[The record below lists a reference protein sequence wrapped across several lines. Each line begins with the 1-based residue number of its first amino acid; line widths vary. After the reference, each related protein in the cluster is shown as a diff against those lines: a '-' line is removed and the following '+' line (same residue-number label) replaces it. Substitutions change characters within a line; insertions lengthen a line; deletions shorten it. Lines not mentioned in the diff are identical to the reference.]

1 MKVFLL
7 PYGLYPHEKFNQS
20 ESLLKQTV
28 LALSIATLLS
38 LSMQLY
44 ADEASSDLDQSS
56 IERVEIIGQKINS
69 QGLSVKDALID
80 GPFGDNLALQ
90 DIARSVTPISSE
102 LIEQLNITTLQDV
115 LAVSPN
121 TYSASGFGAPSLPT
135 IRGQLGELFQDGT
148 RRQAG
153 NNGFGVPL
161 SFNSVEQIDVVKGAP
176 PVLFG
181 SSQRNGGFVN
191 LHSKSA
197 STDESKGKVNLS
209 AGRWD
214 QYRALVDY
222 TAPIVNDEIGFRV
235 SVEHIDNGSYY
246 DFSSTQSD
254 SLFAALRILPDD
266 KSSWDLNAELYHV
279 EFTDNAGINR
289 PTQALIDNGLYI
301 TGQGVQ
307 VNGSTVPAAG
317 SIVSPTGLVEIDRST
332 VLTDPDNLN
341 EATTYLLHSIYKREL
356 SPKTSIKNITY
367 FQHLQ
372 REEIAQNSF
381 VEIIDGADTAQNR
394 IELTHLWN
402 NDQQT
407 IFAFDVRYNKVL
419 GYSQFTTE
427 ADLPID
433 LTGPLSN
440 RRIPLTAEQ
449 QVRLVELRPG
459 VFVSPGGQYDIN
471 NDGSGDF
478 NLSDTTDSRSWQTGF
493 AMQHDSD
500 WTSDLHT
507 SIGYRIDFYDVEAHD
522 PIAPQGQISASDSI
536 NETLHSGQIS
546 FNYKLNNDVTTYGA
560 ASYNEA
566 TSNSMAGGTTLGS
579 DNTISAQNFATENT
593 LVELG
598 VKYAPNDSN
607 WYADGAL
614 FSQRR
619 SLRNR
624 DGSNTGIRTTGFESQ
639 VFYDAYPY
647 WLSAGYSYI
656 DARYDNSASSQDSA
670 QVADAFDDSR
680 PDIIAGTNVGAPSFT
695 AFAASNRQVQG
706 IPEQSFSF
714 NGSYSISSKW
724 QAGFSGLYT
733 KSYPL
738 DFLATVNIRDQ
749 YTLNINSSYAFTPA
763 TKLRFDVNNIT
774 NQKNWRPVFEGGY
787 FGATLVFPELPINA
801 KLTLSHYF

>member
-1 MKVFLL
+1 MKHA
-7 PYGLYPHEKFNQS
+7 Y
-20 ESLLKQTV
+20 
-28 LALSIATLLS
+28 LALSLATILNTPLVAFAAEKT
-38 LSMQLY
+38 QVK
-44 ADEASSDLDQSS
+44 DS
-56 IERVEIIGQKINS
+56 IEHIEVAGQVIKS
-69 QGLSVKDALID
+69 QGLSVKNETID

-191 LHSKSA
+191 LQSKVA
-197 STDESKGKVNLS
+197 STEESKGKASLS

-214 QYRALVDY
+214 QYSAQIDY
-222 TAPIVNDEIGFRV
+222 TAPIIKDKIGFRV
-235 SVEHIDNGSYY
+235 SYEHLDHGSYY
-246 DFSSTQSD
+246 DYSGTKSD

-266 KSSWDLNAELYHV
+266 KSTWDINFELYQV

-289 PTQALIDNGLYI
+289 PTQALIDDGLYI
-301 TGQGVQ
+301 TGQGLQ
-307 VNGSTVPAAG
+307 ANGSTVPAAG
-317 SIVSPTGLVEIDRST
+317 SIVSPTGQVNIDRST
-332 VLTDPDNLN
+332 VLTDPDNQN
-341 EATTYLLHSIYKREL
+341 EATTYLIHSIYKREL
-356 SPKTSIKNITY
+356 SANASLKNITY

-394 IELTHLWN
+394 TELTYSWN
-402 NDQQT
+402 DEQQT

-440 RRIPLTAEQ
+440 RRIPLTDAQ
-449 QVRLVELRPG
+449 KARLVELRPG
-459 VFVSPGGQYDIN
+459 VFVSPGAQYDID

-493 AMQHDSD
+493 AIQQDSD
-500 WTSDLHT
+500 WTDKLHT
-507 SIGYRIDFYDVEAHD
+507 SVGYRVDYYDVEARD
-522 PIAPQGQISASDSI
+522 PIAPQGQTAASDSI
-536 NETLHSGQIS
+536 NDTLQSGQVS
-546 FNYKLNNDVTTYGA
+546 FNYKLNADFTGYGA

-566 TSNSMAGGTTLGS
+566 TSNSMAGGNVLGGG
-579 DNTISAQNFATENT
+579 NVISAQNFATENT
-593 LVELG
+593 LVEFGL
-598 VKYAPNDSN
+598 KYAPIDSD
-607 WYADGAL
+607 WYADGAV

-670 QVADAFDDSR
+670 QVADAFDNSR
-680 PDIIAGTNVGAPSFT
+680 PDIIAGTGVGAPSFT
-695 AFAASNRQVQG
+695 PFAPSNSQVQG

-714 NGSYSISSKW
+714 NGNYSITSKW
-724 QAGFSGLYT
+724 QTGFSGLYT

-738 DFLATVNIRDQ
+738 DFLQTVKIRDQ
-749 YTLNINSSYAFTPA
+749 YTLNVNTSYAFTPS
-763 TKLRFDVNNIT
+763 TKLRLDVNNIT

-787 FGATLVFPELPINA
+787 FGATLAFPELPINA
-801 KLTLSHYF
+801 KLTLTHKF

>member
-1 MKVFLL
+1 MKHA
-7 PYGLYPHEKFNQS
+7 Y
-20 ESLLKQTV
+20 
-28 LALSIATLLS
+28 LALSLATILNTPLVAFAAEKT
-38 LSMQLY
+38 QVK
-44 ADEASSDLDQSS
+44 DS
-56 IERVEIIGQKINS
+56 IEHIEVAGQVIKS
-69 QGLSVKDALID
+69 QGLSVKNETID

-191 LHSKSA
+191 LQSKVA
-197 STDESKGKVNLS
+197 STDESKGKASLS

-214 QYRALVDY
+214 QYSAQIDY
-222 TAPIVNDEIGFRV
+222 TAPIIKDKVGFRV
-235 SVEHIDNGSYY
+235 SYEHLDHGSYY
-246 DFSSTQSD
+246 DYSGTKSD

-266 KSSWDLNAELYHV
+266 KSTWDINFELYQV

-289 PTQALIDNGLYI
+289 PTQALIDDGLYI

-307 VNGSTVPAAG
+307 ANGSTVPAAG
-317 SIVSPTGLVEIDRST
+317 SIVSPTGQVNIDRST
-332 VLTDPDNLN
+332 VLTDPDNQN
-341 EATTYLLHSIYKREL
+341 EATTYLIHSIYKREL
-356 SPKTSIKNITY
+356 SANASLKNITY

-394 IELTHLWN
+394 TELTYSWN
-402 NDQQT
+402 DEQQT

-440 RRIPLTAEQ
+440 RRIPLTDAQ
-449 QVRLVELRPG
+449 KARLVELRPG
-459 VFVSPGGQYDIN
+459 VFVSPGAQYDID

-493 AMQHDSD
+493 AIQQDSD
-500 WTSDLHT
+500 WTDKLHT
-507 SIGYRIDFYDVEAHD
+507 SLGYRVDYYDVEARD
-522 PIAPQGQISASDSI
+522 PIAPQGQTAASDSI
-536 NETLHSGQIS
+536 NDTLQSGQVS
-546 FNYKLNNDVTTYGA
+546 FNYKLNADFTGYGA

-566 TSNSMAGGTTLGS
+566 TSNSMAGGNVLGGG
-579 DNTISAQNFATENT
+579 NVISAQNFATENT
-593 LVELG
+593 LVEFGL
-598 VKYAPNDSN
+598 KYAPIDSD
-607 WYADGAL
+607 WYADGAV

-670 QVADAFDDSR
+670 QVADAFDNSR
-680 PDIIAGTNVGAPSFT
+680 PDIIAGTGVGAPSFT
-695 AFAASNRQVQG
+695 PFAPSNSQVQG

-714 NGSYSISSKW
+714 NGNYSITSKW
-724 QAGFSGLYT
+724 QTGFSGLYT

-738 DFLATVNIRDQ
+738 DFLQTVQIRDQ
-749 YTLNINSSYAFTPA
+749 YTLNVNTSYAFTPS
-763 TKLRFDVNNIT
+763 TKLRLDVNNIT

-787 FGATLVFPELPINA
+787 FGATLAFPELPINA
-801 KLTLSHYF
+801 KLTLTHKF

>member
-1 MKVFLL
+1 MKHA
-7 PYGLYPHEKFNQS
+7 Y
-20 ESLLKQTV
+20 
-28 LALSIATLLS
+28 LALSLATILNTPLVAFAAENT
-38 LSMQLY
+38 QVK
-44 ADEASSDLDQSS
+44 DS
-56 IERVEIIGQKINS
+56 IEHIEVAGQVIKS
-69 QGLSVKDALID
+69 QGLSVKNETID

-191 LHSKSA
+191 LQSKVA
-197 STDESKGKVNLS
+197 STDESKGKASLS

-214 QYRALVDY
+214 QYSAQIDY
-222 TAPIVNDEIGFRV
+222 TAPIIKDKVGFRV
-235 SVEHIDNGSYY
+235 SYEHLDHGSYY
-246 DFSSTQSD
+246 DYSGTKSD

-266 KSSWDLNAELYHV
+266 KSTWDINFELYQV

-289 PTQALIDNGLYI
+289 PTQALIDDGLYI

-307 VNGSTVPAAG
+307 ANGSTVPAAG
-317 SIVSPTGLVEIDRST
+317 SIVSPTGQVNIDRST
-332 VLTDPDNLN
+332 VLTDPDNQN
-341 EATTYLLHSIYKREL
+341 EATTYLIHSIYKREL
-356 SPKTSIKNITY
+356 SANASLKNITY

-394 IELTHLWN
+394 TELTYSWN
-402 NDQQT
+402 DEQQT

-440 RRIPLTAEQ
+440 RRIPLTDAQ
-449 QVRLVELRPG
+449 KARLVELRPG
-459 VFVSPGGQYDIN
+459 VFVSPGAQYDID

-493 AMQHDSD
+493 AIQQDSD
-500 WTSDLHT
+500 WTDKLHT
-507 SIGYRIDFYDVEAHD
+507 SVGYRVDYYDVEARD
-522 PIAPQGQISASDSI
+522 PIAPQGQTAASDSI
-536 NETLHSGQIS
+536 NDTLQSGQVS
-546 FNYKLNNDVTTYGA
+546 FNYKLNADFTGYGA

-566 TSNSMAGGTTLGS
+566 TSNSMAGGNVLGGG
-579 DNTISAQNFATENT
+579 NVISAQNFATENT
-593 LVELG
+593 LVEFGL
-598 VKYAPNDSN
+598 KYAPIDSD
-607 WYADGAL
+607 WYADGAV

-670 QVADAFDDSR
+670 QVADAFDNSR
-680 PDIIAGTNVGAPSFT
+680 PDIIAGTGVGAPSFT
-695 AFAASNRQVQG
+695 PFAPSNSQVQG

-714 NGSYSISSKW
+714 NGNYSITSKW
-724 QAGFSGLYT
+724 QTGFSGLYT

-738 DFLATVNIRDQ
+738 DFLQTVKIRDQ
-749 YTLNINSSYAFTPA
+749 YTLNVNTSYAFTPS
-763 TKLRFDVNNIT
+763 TKLRLDVNNIT

-787 FGATLVFPELPINA
+787 FGATLAFPELPINA
-801 KLTLSHYF
+801 KLTLTHKF

>member
-1 MKVFLL
+1 MKHA
-7 PYGLYPHEKFNQS
+7 Y
-20 ESLLKQTV
+20 
-28 LALSIATLLS
+28 LALSLATILNTPLVAFAAEKT
-38 LSMQLY
+38 QVK
-44 ADEASSDLDQSS
+44 DS
-56 IERVEIIGQKINS
+56 IEHIEVAGQVIKS
-69 QGLSVKDALID
+69 QGLSVKNETID

-191 LHSKSA
+191 LQSKVA
-197 STDESKGKVNLS
+197 STDESKGKASLS

-214 QYRALVDY
+214 QYSAQIDY
-222 TAPIVNDEIGFRV
+222 TAPIIKDKIGFRV
-235 SVEHIDNGSYY
+235 SYEHLDHGSYY
-246 DFSSTQSD
+246 DYSGTKSD

-266 KSSWDLNAELYHV
+266 KSTWDINFELYQV

-289 PTQALIDNGLYI
+289 PTQALIDDGLYI

-307 VNGSTVPAAG
+307 ANGSTVPAAG
-317 SIVSPTGLVEIDRST
+317 SIVSPTGQVNIDRST
-332 VLTDPDNLN
+332 VLTDPDNQN
-341 EATTYLLHSIYKREL
+341 EATTYLIHSIYKREL
-356 SPKTSIKNITY
+356 SANASLKNITY

-394 IELTHLWN
+394 TELTYSWN
-402 NDQQT
+402 DEQQT

-427 ADLPID
+427 ADSPID

-440 RRIPLTAEQ
+440 RRIPLTDAQ
-449 QVRLVELRPG
+449 KARLVELRPG
-459 VFVSPGGQYDIN
+459 VFVSPGAQYDID

-493 AMQHDSD
+493 AIQQDSD
-500 WTSDLHT
+500 WTDKLHT
-507 SIGYRIDFYDVEAHD
+507 SVGYRVDYYDVEARD
-522 PIAPQGQISASDSI
+522 PIAPQGQTAASDSI
-536 NETLHSGQIS
+536 NDTLQSGQVS
-546 FNYKLNNDVTTYGA
+546 FNYKLNADFTGYGA

-566 TSNSMAGGTTLGS
+566 TSNSMAGGNVLGGG
-579 DNTISAQNFATENT
+579 NVISAQNFATENT
-593 LVELG
+593 LVEFGL
-598 VKYAPNDSN
+598 KYAPIDSD
-607 WYADGAL
+607 WYADGAV

-670 QVADAFDDSR
+670 QVADAFDNSR
-680 PDIIAGTNVGAPSFT
+680 PDIIAGTGVGAPSFT
-695 AFAASNRQVQG
+695 PFAPSNSQVQG

-714 NGSYSISSKW
+714 NGNYSITSKW
-724 QAGFSGLYT
+724 QTGFSGLYT

-738 DFLATVNIRDQ
+738 DFLQTVKIRDQ
-749 YTLNINSSYAFTPA
+749 YTLNVNTSYAFTPS
-763 TKLRFDVNNIT
+763 TKLRLDVNNIT

-787 FGATLVFPELPINA
+787 FGATLAFPELPINA
-801 KLTLSHYF
+801 KLTLTYKF

>member
-1 MKVFLL
+1 MKHA
-7 PYGLYPHEKFNQS
+7 Y
-20 ESLLKQTV
+20 
-28 LALSIATLLS
+28 LALSLATILNTPLVAFAAEKT
-38 LSMQLY
+38 QVK
-44 ADEASSDLDQSS
+44 DS
-56 IERVEIIGQKINS
+56 IEHIEVAGQVIKS
-69 QGLSVKDALID
+69 QGLSVKNETID

-191 LHSKSA
+191 LQSKVA
-197 STDESKGKVNLS
+197 STDESKGKASLS

-214 QYRALVDY
+214 QYSAQIDY
-222 TAPIVNDEIGFRV
+222 TAPIIKDKIGFRV
-235 SVEHIDNGSYY
+235 SYEHLDHGSYY
-246 DFSSTQSD
+246 DYSGTKSD

-266 KSSWDLNAELYHV
+266 KSTWDINFELYQV

-289 PTQALIDNGLYI
+289 PTQALIDDGLYI

-307 VNGSTVPAAG
+307 ANGSTVPAAG
-317 SIVSPTGLVEIDRST
+317 SIVSPTGQVNIDRST
-332 VLTDPDNLN
+332 VLTDPDNQN
-341 EATTYLLHSIYKREL
+341 EATTYLIHSIYKREL
-356 SPKTSIKNITY
+356 SANASLKNITY

-394 IELTHLWN
+394 TELTYSWN
-402 NDQQT
+402 DEQQT

-440 RRIPLTAEQ
+440 RRIPLTDAQ
-449 QVRLVELRPG
+449 KARLVELRPG
-459 VFVSPGGQYDIN
+459 VFVSPGAQYDID

-493 AMQHDSD
+493 AIQQDSD
-500 WTSDLHT
+500 WTDKLHT
-507 SIGYRIDFYDVEAHD
+507 SVGYRVDYYDVEARD
-522 PIAPQGQISASDSI
+522 PIAPQGQTAASDSI
-536 NETLHSGQIS
+536 NDTLQSGQVS
-546 FNYKLNNDVTTYGA
+546 FNYKLNADFTGYGA

-566 TSNSMAGGTTLGS
+566 TSNSMAGGNVLGGG
-579 DNTISAQNFATENT
+579 NVISAQNFATENT
-593 LVELG
+593 LVEFGL
-598 VKYAPNDSN
+598 KYAPIDSD
-607 WYADGAL
+607 WYADGAV

-670 QVADAFDDSR
+670 QVADAFDNSR
-680 PDIIAGTNVGAPSFT
+680 PDIIAGTGVGAPSFT
-695 AFAASNRQVQG
+695 PFAPSNSQVQG

-714 NGSYSISSKW
+714 NGNYSITSKW
-724 QAGFSGLYT
+724 QTGFSGLYT

-738 DFLATVNIRDQ
+738 DFLQTVKIRDQ
-749 YTLNINSSYAFTPA
+749 YTLNVNTSYAFTPS
-763 TKLRFDVNNIT
+763 TKLRLDVNNIT

-787 FGATLVFPELPINA
+787 FGATLAFPELPINA
-801 KLTLSHYF
+801 KLTLTHKF

>member
-1 MKVFLL
+1 MKHA
-7 PYGLYPHEKFNQS
+7 Y
-20 ESLLKQTV
+20 
-28 LALSIATLLS
+28 LALSIATVLNIPFVS
-38 LSMQLY
+38 FAAQESKED
-44 ADEASSDLDQSS
+44 A
-56 IERVEIIGQKINS
+56 IEVIKVFGQANNS
-69 QGLSVKDALID
+69 QGLSVKDAAID
-80 GPFGDNLALQ
+80 GPFGDNLALK

-191 LHSKSA
+191 LHSKTA

-209 AGRWD
+209 AARWD
-214 QYRALVDY
+214 QYRAQVDY
-222 TAPIVNDEIGFRV
+222 TGAIIKDKVGFRI
-235 SVEHIDNGSYY
+235 SAEHIDNGSFY
-246 DFSSTQSD
+246 DYAGMESD
-254 SLFAALRILPDD
+254 SLYAALRILPDD
-266 KSSWDLNAELYHV
+266 KSSWDINFELFQV

-289 PTQALIDNGLYI
+289 PTQALIDDGLYI

-307 VNGSTVPAAG
+307 SNGSTVPAAG
-317 SIVSPTGLVEIDRST
+317 SIVSPTGQVKLDRST
-332 VLTDPDNLN
+332 VLTDPDNQN
-341 EATTYLLHSIYKREL
+341 EATTYLLHSVYKREL
-356 SPKTSIKNITY
+356 TPSLLLKNTTY

-372 REEIAQNSF
+372 REEISQNSF

-394 IELTHLWN
+394 TELSYLWN
-402 NDQQT
+402 SDQQT
-407 IFAFDVRYNKVL
+407 ILALDVRYNKVL

-427 ADLPID
+427 ADSPID
-433 LTGPLSN
+433 LTGPISN

-449 QVRLVELRPG
+449 QARLVELRPG
-459 VFVSPGGQYDIN
+459 IFVSPGAQYDTN
-471 NDGSGDF
+471 NDGTGDF
-478 NLSDTTDSRSWQTGF
+478 NLSDTTDSRSIQTGL
-493 AMQHDSD
+493 AIQHDSD
-500 WTSDLHT
+500 WTTNLHT
-507 SIGYRIDFYDVEAHD
+507 TVGYRADFYDVKASD
-522 PIAPQGQISASDSI
+522 PIAPEGQVAASDSI
-536 NETLHSGQIS
+536 NEVLHSAHAS
-546 FNYKLNNDVTTYGA
+546 FNYSIDSDFTVYGT

-566 TSNSMAGGTTLGS
+566 TSNSMAGGTALGGG
-579 DNTISAQNFATENT
+579 NIISEQNFATENT
-593 LVELG
+593 LVEVGL
-598 VKYAPNDSN
+598 KYAPTDSD

-624 DGSNTGIRTTGFESQ
+624 DGSNTGIRTQGFESQ

-647 WLSAGYSYI
+647 WISAGYSYI
-656 DARYDNSASSQDSA
+656 DASYDNSASSQDSA
-670 QVADAFDDSR
+670 QIADAFDNSR
-680 PDIIAGTNVGAPSFT
+680 PDIIVGTSVGAPSFT
-695 AFAASNRQVQG
+695 SFAPSNSQVQG
-706 IPEQSFSF
+706 IPEQSFSV
-714 NGSYSISSKW
+714 NGQYSISAQW

-749 YTLNINSSYAFTPA
+749 YTLNVNTSYTFTPS
-763 TKLRFDVNNIT
+763 TKLRFDVNNVT

-801 KLTLSHYF
+801 KLTLTHSF

>member
-1 MKVFLL
+1 M
-7 PYGLYPHEKFNQS
+7 
-20 ESLLKQTV
+20 KQTH
-28 LALSIATLLS
+28 LALTITAILNLPMLVS
-38 LSMQLY
+38 
-44 ADEASSDLDQSS
+44 ASETTTDVEQNS
-56 IERVEIIGQKINS
+56 IERVEILGQKVNS
-69 QGLSVKDALID
+69 QGLSVKDALVD

-161 SFNSVEQIDVVKGAP
+161 SFNAVEQIDVVKGAP

-191 LHSKSA
+191 LHSKTA
-197 STDESKGKVNLS
+197 SIDESKGKVNLS

-214 QYRALVDY
+214 QYRAQVDY
-222 TAPIVNDEIGFRV
+222 TGAIVKDKIGFRV
-235 SVEHIDNGSYY
+235 SAEHIDNGSFY
-246 DFSSTQSD
+246 DYSGMESD
-254 SLFAALRILPDD
+254 SFYAALRFLPDE
-266 KSSWDLNAELYHV
+266 KSSLDINFELFQV
-279 EFTDNAGINR
+279 EFTDNAGVNR
-289 PTQALIDNGLYI
+289 PTQALIDHGLYI

-307 VNGSTVPAAG
+307 SNGSTVPAAG
-317 SIVSPTGLVEIDRST
+317 SIVSPTGQVELPRST
-332 VLTDPDNLN
+332 VLTDPDNQN
-341 EATTYLLHSIYKREL
+341 EATTYLLHSIYRNEL
-356 SPKTSIKNITY
+356 SSNLTLKNTTY

-372 REEIAQNSF
+372 RDEIAQNSF
-381 VEIIDGADTAQNR
+381 VEVIDGADTAQNR
-394 IELTHLWN
+394 TELTYLSSS
-402 NDQQT
+402 DQQT
-407 IFAFDVRYNKVL
+407 IVAVDVRYNKVL

-427 ADLPID
+427 ADSPID

-440 RRIPLTAEQ
+440 RRIPLTPEQ
-449 QVRLVELRPG
+449 QARLVELRPG

-478 NLSDTTDSRSWQTGF
+478 NLSDTTDSRSIQTGL
-493 AMQHDSD
+493 AIQQDSD
-500 WTSDLHT
+500 WTSSLHT
-507 SIGYRIDFYDVEAHD
+507 TIGYRADFYDVKASD
-522 PIAPQGQISASDSI
+522 PIAPEGQNAVSDSI
-536 NETLHSGQIS
+536 SEVLHSAHVS
-546 FNYKLNNDVTTYGA
+546 FNYTFGDDFTAYGT

-566 TSNSMAGGTTLGS
+566 TSNSMAGGTALSS
-579 DNTISAQNFATENT
+579 DNTISEQNFATENT
-593 LVELG
+593 LVEFGL
-598 VKYAPNDSN
+598 KYAPTDSD

-624 DGSNTGIRTTGFESQ
+624 DGSNTGIRTQGLETQ

-647 WLSAGYSYI
+647 WVSAGYSYI
-656 DARYDNSASSQDSA
+656 DASYDNSASSQDSA
-670 QVADAFDDSR
+670 QIADAFDNSR
-680 PDIIAGTNVGAPSFT
+680 PDIIEGTSVGAPSFT
-695 AFAASNRQVQG
+695 SFAPSNSQVQG

-714 NGSYSISSKW
+714 NGNYSINPEWKI
-724 QAGFSGLYT
+724 GFSGLYT

-738 DFLATVNIRDQ
+738 DFLATVKIRDQ
-749 YTLNINSSYAFTPA
+749 YTLNMNTSYAFTPN
-763 TKLRFDVNNIT
+763 TKLRFDVNNVT
-774 NQKNWRPVFEGGY
+774 NQENWRPVFEGGY

-801 KLTLSHYF
+801 KLTVTHSF

>member
-1 MKVFLL
+1 MKHA
-7 PYGLYPHEKFNQS
+7 Y
-20 ESLLKQTV
+20 
-28 LALSIATLLS
+28 LALSLATILNTPLVAFAAEKT
-38 LSMQLY
+38 QVK
-44 ADEASSDLDQSS
+44 DS
-56 IERVEIIGQKINS
+56 IEHIEVAGQVIKS
-69 QGLSVKDALID
+69 QGLSVKNEPID

-191 LHSKSA
+191 LQSKVA
-197 STDESKGKVNLS
+197 STDESKGKASLS

-214 QYRALVDY
+214 QYSAQIDY
-222 TAPIVNDEIGFRV
+222 TAPIIKDKVGFRV
-235 SVEHIDNGSYY
+235 SYEHLDHGSYY
-246 DFSSTQSD
+246 DYSGTKSD

-266 KSSWDLNAELYHV
+266 KSTWDINFELYQV

-289 PTQALIDNGLYI
+289 PTQALIDDGLYI

-307 VNGSTVPAAG
+307 ANGSTVPAAG
-317 SIVSPTGLVEIDRST
+317 SIVSPTGQVNIDRST
-332 VLTDPDNLN
+332 VLTDPDNQN
-341 EATTYLLHSIYKREL
+341 EATTYLIHSIYKREL
-356 SPKTSIKNITY
+356 SANASLKNITY

-394 IELTHLWN
+394 TELTYSWN
-402 NDQQT
+402 DEQQT

-440 RRIPLTAEQ
+440 RRIPLTDAQ
-449 QVRLVELRPG
+449 KARLVELRPG
-459 VFVSPGGQYDIN
+459 VFVSPGAQYDID

-493 AMQHDSD
+493 AIQQDSD
-500 WTSDLHT
+500 WTDKLHT
-507 SIGYRIDFYDVEAHD
+507 SVGYRVDYYDVEARD
-522 PIAPQGQISASDSI
+522 PIAPQGQTAASDSI
-536 NETLHSGQIS
+536 NDTLQSGQVS
-546 FNYKLNNDVTTYGA
+546 FNYKLNADFTGYGA

-566 TSNSMAGGTTLGS
+566 TSNSMAGGNVLGGG
-579 DNTISAQNFATENT
+579 NVISAQNFATENT
-593 LVELG
+593 LVEFGL
-598 VKYAPNDSN
+598 KYAPTNSD
-607 WYADGAL
+607 WYADGAV

-656 DARYDNSASSQDSA
+656 DARYDNSTSSQDSA
-670 QVADAFDDSR
+670 QVADAFDNSR
-680 PDIIAGTNVGAPSFT
+680 PDIIAGTGVGAPSFT
-695 AFAASNRQVQG
+695 PFAPSNSQVQG

-714 NGSYSISSKW
+714 NGNYSITSKW
-724 QAGFSGLYT
+724 QTGFSGLYT

-738 DFLATVNIRDQ
+738 DFLQTVKIRDQ
-749 YTLNINSSYAFTPA
+749 YTLNVNTSYAFTPS
-763 TKLRFDVNNIT
+763 TKLRLDVNNIT

-787 FGATLVFPELPINA
+787 FGATLAFPELPINA
-801 KLTLSHYF
+801 KLTLTHKF

>member
-1 MKVFLL
+1 MKHA
-7 PYGLYPHEKFNQS
+7 Y
-20 ESLLKQTV
+20 
-28 LALSIATLLS
+28 LALSLATILNTPLVAFAAEKT
-38 LSMQLY
+38 QVK
-44 ADEASSDLDQSS
+44 DS
-56 IERVEIIGQKINS
+56 IEHIEVAGQVIKS
-69 QGLSVKDALID
+69 QGLSVKNETID

-191 LHSKSA
+191 LQSKVA
-197 STDESKGKVNLS
+197 STDESKGKASLS

-214 QYRALVDY
+214 QYSAQIDY
-222 TAPIVNDEIGFRV
+222 TAPIIKDKVGFRV
-235 SVEHIDNGSYY
+235 SYEHLDHGSYY
-246 DFSSTQSD
+246 DYSGTKSD

-266 KSSWDLNAELYHV
+266 KSTWDINFELYQV

-289 PTQALIDNGLYI
+289 PTQALIDDGLYI

-307 VNGSTVPAAG
+307 ANGSTVPAAG
-317 SIVSPTGLVEIDRST
+317 SIVSPTGQVNIDRST
-332 VLTDPDNLN
+332 VLTDPDNQN
-341 EATTYLLHSIYKREL
+341 EATTYLIHSIYKREL
-356 SPKTSIKNITY
+356 SANASLKNITY

-394 IELTHLWN
+394 TELTYSWN
-402 NDQQT
+402 DEQQT

-440 RRIPLTAEQ
+440 RRIPLTDAQ
-449 QVRLVELRPG
+449 KARLVELRPG
-459 VFVSPGGQYDIN
+459 VFVSPGAQYDID

-493 AMQHDSD
+493 AIQQDSD
-500 WTSDLHT
+500 WTDKLHT
-507 SIGYRIDFYDVEAHD
+507 SVGYRVDYYDVEARD
-522 PIAPQGQISASDSI
+522 PIAPQGQTAASDSI
-536 NETLHSGQIS
+536 NDTLQSGQVS
-546 FNYKLNNDVTTYGA
+546 FNYKLNADFTGYGA

-566 TSNSMAGGTTLGS
+566 TSNSMAGGNVLGG
-579 DNTISAQNFATENT
+579 DNVISEQNFATENT
-593 LVELG
+593 LVEFGL
-598 VKYAPNDSN
+598 KYAPIDSD
-607 WYADGAL
+607 WYADGAV

-670 QVADAFDDSR
+670 QVADAFDNSR
-680 PDIIAGTNVGAPSFT
+680 PDIIAGTGVGAPSFT
-695 AFAASNRQVQG
+695 PFAPSNSQVQG

-714 NGSYSISSKW
+714 NGNYSITSKW
-724 QAGFSGLYT
+724 QTGFSGLYT

-738 DFLATVNIRDQ
+738 DFLQTVKIRDQ
-749 YTLNINSSYAFTPA
+749 YTLNVNTSYAFTPS
-763 TKLRFDVNNIT
+763 TKLRLDVNNIT

-787 FGATLVFPELPINA
+787 FGATLAFPELPINA
-801 KLTLSHYF
+801 KLTLTHKF

>member
-1 MKVFLL
+1 M
-7 PYGLYPHEKFNQS
+7 
-20 ESLLKQTV
+20 KQTY
-28 LALSIATLLS
+28 LAIALATTLSTPTITSAA
-38 LSMQLY
+38 Q
-44 ADEASSDLDQSS
+44 APNNNKNNN
-56 IERVEIIGQKINS
+56 IERIEVAGQVVTS
-69 QGLSVKDALID
+69 QGLSVKDATVS

-161 SFNSVEQIDVVKGAP
+161 SFNSIEQIDVVKGAP

-191 LHSKSA
+191 LHSKQA
-197 STDESKGKVNLS
+197 STTQNKGKVSAS
-209 AGRWD
+209 AGSWD
-214 QYRALVDY
+214 NYTVLADY
-222 TAPIVNDEIGFRV
+222 NNVIQKDKAGLRV
-235 SVEHIDNGSYY
+235 SLEHVDNGSFY
-246 DFSSTQSD
+246 DYSATKSD
-254 SLFAALRILPDD
+254 SLYAALRILPDD
-266 KSSWDLNAELYHV
+266 KSSWDINFELYQV

-289 PTQALIDNGLYI
+289 PTQALIDDGLYI

-307 VNGSTVPAAG
+307 ANGSTVPAAG

-332 VLTDPDNLN
+332 VLTDPDNIN

-356 SPKTSIKNITY
+356 SDKASLKNITY

-394 IELTHLWN
+394 TELSYQYN
-402 NDQQT
+402 NNQHT

-433 LTGPLSN
+433 LTGPISN
-440 RRIPLTAEQ
+440 RRIALTDAQ
-449 QVRLVELRPG
+449 KARLVELTPG
-459 VFVSPGGQYDIN
+459 VFVSPGAQYDLD
-471 NDGSGDF
+471 NDGNGDF

-493 AMQHDSD
+493 AIQHDSD
-500 WTSDLHT
+500 WSDALHT
-507 SIGYRIDFYDVEAHD
+507 SIGYRLDYYDVEARD
-522 PIAPQGQISASDSI
+522 PLAPQGIEAASDSI
-536 NETLHSGQIS
+536 NDTLHSGQLS
-546 FNYKLNNDVTTYGA
+546 FNYQVNTDFTAYGA

-566 TSNSMAGGTTLGS
+566 TSNSMAGGTALSS
-579 DNTISAQNFATENT
+579 DNTISEQNFATENT
-593 LVELG
+593 LVEFG
-598 VKYAPNDSN
+598 VKYAPSDND
-607 WYADGAL
+607 WYADGAI

-647 WLSAGYSYI
+647 WLSLGYSYI

-670 QVADAFDDSR
+670 QVIDAFDDSR
-680 PDIIAGTNVGAPSFT
+680 ADIVVGTSIGAPSFT
-695 AFAASNRQVQG
+695 AFAPSNRQVQG
-706 IPEQSFSF
+706 IPEQSFSI
-714 NGSYSISSKW
+714 NGNYSINTKW

-738 DFLATVNIRDQ
+738 DFLATVKIRDQ
-749 YTLNINSSYAFTPA
+749 YTLNVNTSYAFTNA
-763 TKLRFDVNNIT
+763 TKLRLDINNVT
-774 NQKNWRPVFEGGY
+774 NQENWRPVFEGGY
-787 FGATLVFPELPINA
+787 FGATLAFPELPINA
-801 KLTLSHYF
+801 KLTLSHKF

>member
-1 MKVFLL
+1 
-7 PYGLYPHEKFNQS
+7 
-20 ESLLKQTV
+20 LKHAY
-28 LALSIATLLS
+28 LALSLATILNTPLVAFAAEKT
-38 LSMQLY
+38 Q
-44 ADEASSDLDQSS
+44 AQDS
-56 IERVEIIGQKINS
+56 IEHIEVAGQVIKS
-69 QGLSVKDALID
+69 QGLSVKNETID

-161 SFNSVEQIDVVKGAP
+161 SFNSIEQIDVVKGAP

-191 LHSKSA
+191 LHSKQA
-197 STDESKGKVNLS
+197 STDESKGKASLS

-214 QYRALVDY
+214 QYSAQIDF
-222 TAPIVNDEIGFRV
+222 TAPIIKDKVGFRV
-235 SVEHIDNGSYY
+235 SYEHLDHGSYY
-246 DFSSTQSD
+246 DYSGTKSD

-266 KSSWDLNAELYHV
+266 KSSWDINFELYQV

-289 PTQALIDNGLYI
+289 PTQALIDHGLYI
-301 TGQGVQ
+301 TGQGAQ
-307 VNGSTVPAAG
+307 ANGSTVPAAG
-317 SIVSPTGLVEIDRST
+317 SIVSPTGLVNIDRST
-332 VLTDPDNLN
+332 VLTDPDNQN
-341 EATTYLLHSIYKREL
+341 EATTYLIHSIYKREL
-356 SPKTSIKNITY
+356 SANASIKNISY

-394 IELTHLWN
+394 TELTYQWN
-402 NDQQT
+402 SDQQT

-440 RRIPLTAEQ
+440 RRIPLTDAQ
-449 QVRLVELRPG
+449 KARLVELRPG
-459 VFVSPGGQYDIN
+459 VFVSPGAQYDIN

-493 AMQHDSD
+493 AIQQDSD
-500 WTSDLHT
+500 WTDKFHT
-507 SIGYRIDFYDVEAHD
+507 SVGYRVDYYDVEARD
-522 PIAPQGQISASDSI
+522 PIAPQGQTAASDSI
-536 NETLHSGQIS
+536 NDTLQSGQVS
-546 FNYKLNNDVTTYGA
+546 FNYKLNVDFTGYGA

-566 TSNSMAGGTTLGS
+566 TSNSMAGGNVLGGG
-579 DNTISAQNFATENT
+579 NVISAQNFATENT
-593 LVELG
+593 LIEFGL
-598 VKYAPNDSN
+598 KYAPTDSD
-607 WYADGAL
+607 WYADGAV

-670 QVADAFDDSR
+670 QVADAFDNSR
-680 PDIIAGTNVGAPSFT
+680 PDIIAGTGVGAPSFT
-695 AFAASNRQVQG
+695 PFAPSNSQVQG

-714 NGSYSISSKW
+714 NGNYSINSKW
-724 QAGFSGLYT
+724 KTGFSGLYT

-738 DFLATVNIRDQ
+738 DFLQTVKIRDQ
-749 YTLNINSSYAFTPA
+749 YTLNINTSYAFTPS
-763 TKLRFDVNNIT
+763 TKLRLDVNNIT

-787 FGATLVFPELPINA
+787 FGATLAFPELPINA
-801 KLTLSHYF
+801 KLTLTHKF

>member
-1 MKVFLL
+1 MKHA
-7 PYGLYPHEKFNQS
+7 Y
-20 ESLLKQTV
+20 
-28 LALSIATLLS
+28 LALSLATILNTPLVAFAAEKT
-38 LSMQLY
+38 QVK
-44 ADEASSDLDQSS
+44 DS
-56 IERVEIIGQKINS
+56 IEHIEVAGQVIKS
-69 QGLSVKDALID
+69 QGLSVKNETID

-191 LHSKSA
+191 LQSKVA
-197 STDESKGKVNLS
+197 STDESKGKASLS

-214 QYRALVDY
+214 QYSAQIDY
-222 TAPIVNDEIGFRV
+222 TAPIIKDKVGFRV
-235 SVEHIDNGSYY
+235 SYEHLDHGSYY
-246 DFSSTQSD
+246 DYSGTKSD

-266 KSSWDLNAELYHV
+266 KSTWDINFELYQV

-289 PTQALIDNGLYI
+289 PTQALIDDGLYI

-307 VNGSTVPAAG
+307 ANGSTVPAAG
-317 SIVSPTGLVEIDRST
+317 SIVSPTGQVNIDRST
-332 VLTDPDNLN
+332 VLTDPDNQN
-341 EATTYLLHSIYKREL
+341 EATTYLIHSIYKREL
-356 SPKTSIKNITY
+356 SANASLKNITY

-394 IELTHLWN
+394 TELTYSWN
-402 NDQQT
+402 DEQQT

-440 RRIPLTAEQ
+440 RRIPLTDAQ
-449 QVRLVELRPG
+449 KARLVELRPG
-459 VFVSPGGQYDIN
+459 VFVSPGAQYDIDS
-471 NDGSGDF
+471 DGSGDF

-493 AMQHDSD
+493 AIQQDSD
-500 WTSDLHT
+500 WTDKLHT
-507 SIGYRIDFYDVEAHD
+507 SVGYRVDYYDVEARD
-522 PIAPQGQISASDSI
+522 PIAPQGQTAASDSI
-536 NETLHSGQIS
+536 NDTLQSGQVS
-546 FNYKLNNDVTTYGA
+546 FNYKLNADFTGYGA

-566 TSNSMAGGTTLGS
+566 TSNSMAGGNVLGGG
-579 DNTISAQNFATENT
+579 NVISAQNFATENT
-593 LVELG
+593 LVEFGL
-598 VKYAPNDSN
+598 KYAPIDSD
-607 WYADGAL
+607 WYADGAV

-670 QVADAFDDSR
+670 QVADAFDNSR
-680 PDIIAGTNVGAPSFT
+680 PDIIAGTGVGAPSFT
-695 AFAASNRQVQG
+695 PFAPSNSQVQG

-714 NGSYSISSKW
+714 NGNYSITSKW
-724 QAGFSGLYT
+724 QTGFSGLYT

-738 DFLATVNIRDQ
+738 DFLQTVKIRDQ
-749 YTLNINSSYAFTPA
+749 YTLNVNTSYAFTPS
-763 TKLRFDVNNIT
+763 TKLRLDVNNIT

-787 FGATLVFPELPINA
+787 FGATLAFPELPINA
-801 KLTLSHYF
+801 KLTLTHKF

>member
-1 MKVFLL
+1 MKHA
-7 PYGLYPHEKFNQS
+7 Y
-20 ESLLKQTV
+20 
-28 LALSIATLLS
+28 LALSLATILNTPLVAFAAEKT
-38 LSMQLY
+38 QVK
-44 ADEASSDLDQSS
+44 DS
-56 IERVEIIGQKINS
+56 IEHIEVAGQVIKS
-69 QGLSVKDALID
+69 QGLSVKNETID

-191 LHSKSA
+191 LQSKVA
-197 STDESKGKVNLS
+197 STDESKGKASLS

-214 QYRALVDY
+214 QYSAQIDY
-222 TAPIVNDEIGFRV
+222 TAPIIKDKVGFRV
-235 SVEHIDNGSYY
+235 SYEHLDHGSYY
-246 DFSSTQSD
+246 DYSGTKSD

-266 KSSWDLNAELYHV
+266 KSTWDINFELYQV

-289 PTQALIDNGLYI
+289 PTQALIDDGLYI

-307 VNGSTVPAAG
+307 ANGSTVPAAG
-317 SIVSPTGLVEIDRST
+317 SIVSPTGQVNIDRST
-332 VLTDPDNLN
+332 VLTDPDNQN
-341 EATTYLLHSIYKREL
+341 EATTYLIHSIYKREL
-356 SPKTSIKNITY
+356 SANASLKNITY

-394 IELTHLWN
+394 TELTYSWN
-402 NDQQT
+402 DEQQT

-440 RRIPLTAEQ
+440 RRIPLTDAQ
-449 QVRLVELRPG
+449 KARLVELRPG
-459 VFVSPGGQYDIN
+459 VFVSPGAQYDID

-493 AMQHDSD
+493 AIQQDSD
-500 WTSDLHT
+500 WTDKLHT
-507 SIGYRIDFYDVEAHD
+507 SVGYRVDYYDVEARD
-522 PIAPQGQISASDSI
+522 PIAPQGQTAASDSI
-536 NETLHSGQIS
+536 NDTLQSGQVS
-546 FNYKLNNDVTTYGA
+546 FNYKLNADFTGYGA

-566 TSNSMAGGTTLGS
+566 TSNSMAGGNVLGGG
-579 DNTISAQNFATENT
+579 NVISAQNFATENT
-593 LVELG
+593 LVEFGL
-598 VKYAPNDSN
+598 KYAPIDSD
-607 WYADGAL
+607 WYADGAV

-670 QVADAFDDSR
+670 QVADAFDNSR
-680 PDIIAGTNVGAPSFT
+680 PDIIAGTGVGAPSFT
-695 AFAASNRQVQG
+695 PFAPSNSQVQG

-714 NGSYSISSKW
+714 NGNYSITSKW
-724 QAGFSGLYT
+724 QTGFSGLYT

-738 DFLATVNIRDQ
+738 DFLQTVKIRDQ
-749 YTLNINSSYAFTPA
+749 YTLNVNTSYAFTPS
-763 TKLRFDVNNIT
+763 TKLRLDVNNIT

-787 FGATLVFPELPINA
+787 FGATLAFPELPINA
-801 KLTLSHYF
+801 KLTLTHKF

>member
-1 MKVFLL
+1 MKHA
-7 PYGLYPHEKFNQS
+7 Y
-20 ESLLKQTV
+20 
-28 LALSIATLLS
+28 LALSLATILNTPLVAFAAEKT
-38 LSMQLY
+38 Q
-44 ADEASSDLDQSS
+44 AKDS
-56 IERVEIIGQKINS
+56 IEHIEVAGQVIKS
-69 QGLSVKDALID
+69 QGLSVKNETID

-191 LHSKSA
+191 LQSKVA
-197 STDESKGKVNLS
+197 STDESKGKASLS

-214 QYRALVDY
+214 QYSAQIDY
-222 TAPIVNDEIGFRV
+222 TAPIIKDKVGFRV
-235 SVEHIDNGSYY
+235 SYEHLDHGSYY
-246 DFSSTQSD
+246 DYSGTKSD

-266 KSSWDLNAELYHV
+266 KSTWDINFELYQV

-289 PTQALIDNGLYI
+289 PTQALIDDGLYI

-307 VNGSTVPAAG
+307 ANGSNVPAAG
-317 SIVSPTGLVEIDRST
+317 SIVSPTGQVNIDRST
-332 VLTDPDNLN
+332 VLTDPDNQN
-341 EATTYLLHSIYKREL
+341 EATTYLIHSIYKREL
-356 SPKTSIKNITY
+356 SANASLKNITY

-394 IELTHLWN
+394 TELTYSWN
-402 NDQQT
+402 DEQQT

-440 RRIPLTAEQ
+440 RRIPLTDAQ
-449 QVRLVELRPG
+449 KARLVELRPG
-459 VFVSPGGQYDIN
+459 VFVSPGAQYDID

-493 AMQHDSD
+493 AIQQDSD
-500 WTSDLHT
+500 WTDKLHT
-507 SIGYRIDFYDVEAHD
+507 SVGYRVDYYDVEARD
-522 PIAPQGQISASDSI
+522 PIAPQGQTAASDSI
-536 NETLHSGQIS
+536 NDTLQSGQVS
-546 FNYKLNNDVTTYGA
+546 FNYKLNADFTGYGA

-566 TSNSMAGGTTLGS
+566 TSNSMAGGNVLGGG
-579 DNTISAQNFATENT
+579 NVISAQNFATENT
-593 LVELG
+593 LVEFGL
-598 VKYAPNDSN
+598 KYAPTNSD
-607 WYADGAL
+607 WYADGAV

-670 QVADAFDDSR
+670 QVADAFDNSR
-680 PDIIAGTNVGAPSFT
+680 PDIIAGTGVGAPSFT
-695 AFAASNRQVQG
+695 PFAPSNSQVQG

-714 NGSYSISSKW
+714 NGNYSITSKW
-724 QAGFSGLYT
+724 QTGFSGLYT

-738 DFLATVNIRDQ
+738 DFLQTVKIRDQ
-749 YTLNINSSYAFTPA
+749 YTLNVNTSYAFTPS
-763 TKLRFDVNNIT
+763 TKLRLDVNNIT

-787 FGATLVFPELPINA
+787 FGATLAFPELPINA
-801 KLTLSHYF
+801 KLTLTHKF

>member
-1 MKVFLL
+1 MKHA
-7 PYGLYPHEKFNQS
+7 Y
-20 ESLLKQTV
+20 
-28 LALSIATLLS
+28 LALSLATILNTPLVAFAAEKS
-38 LSMQLY
+38 QVK
-44 ADEASSDLDQSS
+44 DS
-56 IERVEIIGQKINS
+56 IEHIEVAGQVIKS
-69 QGLSVKDALID
+69 QGLSVKNETID

-191 LHSKSA
+191 LQSKVA
-197 STDESKGKVNLS
+197 STDESKGKASLS

-214 QYRALVDY
+214 QYSAQIDY
-222 TAPIVNDEIGFRV
+222 TAPIIKDKVGFRV
-235 SVEHIDNGSYY
+235 SYEHLDHGSYY
-246 DFSSTQSD
+246 DYSGTKSD

-266 KSSWDLNAELYHV
+266 KSTWDINFELYQV

-289 PTQALIDNGLYI
+289 PTQALIDDGLYI

-307 VNGSTVPAAG
+307 ANGSTVPAAG
-317 SIVSPTGLVEIDRST
+317 SIVSPTGQVNIDRST
-332 VLTDPDNLN
+332 VLTDPDNQN
-341 EATTYLLHSIYKREL
+341 EATTYLIHSIYKREL
-356 SPKTSIKNITY
+356 SANASLKNITY

-394 IELTHLWN
+394 TELTYSWN
-402 NDQQT
+402 DEQQT

-440 RRIPLTAEQ
+440 RRIPLTDAQ
-449 QVRLVELRPG
+449 KARLVELRPG
-459 VFVSPGGQYDIN
+459 VFVSPGAQYDID

-493 AMQHDSD
+493 AIQQDSD
-500 WTSDLHT
+500 WTDKLHT
-507 SIGYRIDFYDVEAHD
+507 SVGYRLDYYDVEARD
-522 PIAPQGQISASDSI
+522 PIAPQGQTAASDSI
-536 NETLHSGQIS
+536 NDTLQSGQVS
-546 FNYKLNNDVTTYGA
+546 FNYKLNADFTGYGA

-566 TSNSMAGGTTLGS
+566 TSNSMAGGNVLGGG
-579 DNTISAQNFATENT
+579 NVISAQNFATENT
-593 LVELG
+593 LVEFGL
-598 VKYAPNDSN
+598 KYAPTNSD
-607 WYADGAL
+607 WYADGAV

-670 QVADAFDDSR
+670 QVADAFDNSR
-680 PDIIAGTNVGAPSFT
+680 PDIIAGTGVGAPSFT
-695 AFAASNRQVQG
+695 PFAPSNSQVQG

-714 NGSYSISSKW
+714 NGNYSITSKW
-724 QAGFSGLYT
+724 QTGFSGLYT

-738 DFLATVNIRDQ
+738 DFLQTVKIRDQ
-749 YTLNINSSYAFTPA
+749 YTLNVNTSYAFTPS
-763 TKLRFDVNNIT
+763 TKLRLDVNNIT

-787 FGATLVFPELPINA
+787 FGATLAFPELPINA
-801 KLTLSHYF
+801 KLTLTHKF

>member
-1 MKVFLL
+1 MKHA
-7 PYGLYPHEKFNQS
+7 Y
-20 ESLLKQTV
+20 
-28 LALSIATLLS
+28 LALTLATILNTPLVAFAAENT
-38 LSMQLY
+38 QVK
-44 ADEASSDLDQSS
+44 DS
-56 IERVEIIGQKINS
+56 IEHIEVAGQVIKS
-69 QGLSVKDALID
+69 QGLSVKNETID

-191 LHSKSA
+191 LQSKVA
-197 STDESKGKVNLS
+197 STDESKGKASLS

-214 QYRALVDY
+214 QYSAQIDY
-222 TAPIVNDEIGFRV
+222 TAPIIKDKVGFRV
-235 SVEHIDNGSYY
+235 SYEHLDHGSYY
-246 DFSSTQSD
+246 DYSGTKSD

-266 KSSWDLNAELYHV
+266 KSTWDINFELYQV

-289 PTQALIDNGLYI
+289 PTQALIDDGLYI

-307 VNGSTVPAAG
+307 ANGSTVPAAG
-317 SIVSPTGLVEIDRST
+317 SIVSPTGQVNIDRST
-332 VLTDPDNLN
+332 VLTDPDNQN
-341 EATTYLLHSIYKREL
+341 EATTYLIHSIYKREL
-356 SPKTSIKNITY
+356 SANASLKNITY

-394 IELTHLWN
+394 TELTYSWN
-402 NDQQT
+402 DEQQT

-440 RRIPLTAEQ
+440 RRIPLTDAQ
-449 QVRLVELRPG
+449 KARLVELRPG
-459 VFVSPGGQYDIN
+459 VFVSPGAQYDID

-493 AMQHDSD
+493 AIQQDSD
-500 WTSDLHT
+500 WTDKLHT
-507 SIGYRIDFYDVEAHD
+507 SVGYRLDYYDVEARD
-522 PIAPQGQISASDSI
+522 PIAPQGQTAASDSI
-536 NETLHSGQIS
+536 NDTLQSGQVS
-546 FNYKLNNDVTTYGA
+546 FNYKLNADFTGYGA

-566 TSNSMAGGTTLGS
+566 TSNSMAGGNVLGGG
-579 DNTISAQNFATENT
+579 NVISAQNFATENT
-593 LVELG
+593 LVEFGL
-598 VKYAPNDSN
+598 KYAPTNSD
-607 WYADGAL
+607 WYADGAV

-670 QVADAFDDSR
+670 QVADAFDNSR
-680 PDIIAGTNVGAPSFT
+680 PDIIAGTGVGAPSFT
-695 AFAASNRQVQG
+695 PFAPSNSQVQG

-714 NGSYSISSKW
+714 NGNYSITSKW
-724 QAGFSGLYT
+724 QTGFSGLYT

-738 DFLATVNIRDQ
+738 DFLQTVKIRDQ
-749 YTLNINSSYAFTPA
+749 YTLNVNTSYAFTPS
-763 TKLRFDVNNIT
+763 TKLRLDVNNIT

-787 FGATLVFPELPINA
+787 FGATLAFPELPINA
-801 KLTLSHYF
+801 KLTLTHKF

>member
-1 MKVFLL
+1 
-7 PYGLYPHEKFNQS
+7 
-20 ESLLKQTV
+20 LKHAY
-28 LALSIATLLS
+28 LALSLATILNTPLVAFA
-38 LSMQLY
+38 
-44 ADEASSDLDQSS
+44 ADKTQAQDS
-56 IERVEIIGQKINS
+56 IEHIEVAGQVIKS
-69 QGLSVKDALID
+69 QGLSVKNETID

-161 SFNSVEQIDVVKGAP
+161 SFNSIEQIDVVKGAP

-191 LHSKSA
+191 LHSKQA
-197 STDESKGKVNLS
+197 STDESKGKASLS

-214 QYRALVDY
+214 QYSAQIDF
-222 TAPIVNDEIGFRV
+222 TAPIIKDKVGFRV
-235 SVEHIDNGSYY
+235 SYEHLDHGSYY
-246 DFSSTQSD
+246 DYSGTKSD

-266 KSSWDLNAELYHV
+266 KSSWDINFELYQV

-289 PTQALIDNGLYI
+289 PTQALIDHGLYI

-307 VNGSTVPAAG
+307 ANGSTVPAPG
-317 SIVSPTGLVEIDRST
+317 SIVSPTGLVNIDRST
-332 VLTDPDNLN
+332 VLTDPDNQN
-341 EATTYLLHSIYKREL
+341 EATTYLIHSIYKREL
-356 SPKTSIKNITY
+356 SANASIKNISY

-394 IELTHLWN
+394 TELTYRWN
-402 NDQQT
+402 SDQQT

-440 RRIPLTAEQ
+440 RRIPLTDAQ
-449 QVRLVELRPG
+449 KARLVELRPG
-459 VFVSPGGQYDIN
+459 VFVSPGAQYDIN
-471 NDGSGDF
+471 NDGNGDF

-493 AMQHDSD
+493 AIQQDSD
-500 WTSDLHT
+500 WTDKFHT
-507 SIGYRIDFYDVEAHD
+507 SVGYRVDYYDVEARD
-522 PIAPQGQISASDSI
+522 PIAPQGQTAASDSI
-536 NETLHSGQIS
+536 NDTLQSGQVS
-546 FNYKLNNDVTTYGA
+546 FNYKLNVDFTGYGA

-566 TSNSMAGGTTLGS
+566 TSNSMAGGNVLGGG
-579 DNTISAQNFATENT
+579 NVISAQNFATENT
-593 LVELG
+593 LVEFGL
-598 VKYAPNDSN
+598 KYAPTNSD

-670 QVADAFDDSR
+670 QVADAFDNSR
-680 PDIIAGTNVGAPSFT
+680 PDIIAGTGVGAPSFT
-695 AFAASNRQVQG
+695 PFSPSNSQVQG

-714 NGSYSISSKW
+714 NGNYSINSKW
-724 QAGFSGLYT
+724 QTGFSGLYT

-738 DFLATVNIRDQ
+738 DFLQTVKIRDQ
-749 YTLNINSSYAFTPA
+749 YTLNINTSYAFTPS
-763 TKLRFDVNNIT
+763 TKLRLDVNNIT

-787 FGATLVFPELPINA
+787 FGATLAFPELPINA
-801 KLTLSHYF
+801 KLTLTHKF

>member
-1 MKVFLL
+1 MKHA
-7 PYGLYPHEKFNQS
+7 Y
-20 ESLLKQTV
+20 
-28 LALSIATLLS
+28 LALSLATILNTPLVAFAAEKT
-38 LSMQLY
+38 QVK
-44 ADEASSDLDQSS
+44 DS
-56 IERVEIIGQKINS
+56 IEHIEVAGQVIKS
-69 QGLSVKDALID
+69 QGLSVKNETID

-191 LHSKSA
+191 LQSKVA
-197 STDESKGKVNLS
+197 STDESKGKASLS

-214 QYRALVDY
+214 QYSAQIDY
-222 TAPIVNDEIGFRV
+222 TAPIIKDKVGFRV
-235 SVEHIDNGSYY
+235 SYEHLDHGSYY
-246 DFSSTQSD
+246 DYSGTKSD

-266 KSSWDLNAELYHV
+266 KSTWDINFELYQV

-289 PTQALIDNGLYI
+289 PTQALIDDGLYI

-307 VNGSTVPAAG
+307 ANGSTVPAAG
-317 SIVSPTGLVEIDRST
+317 SIVSPTGQVNIDRST
-332 VLTDPDNLN
+332 VLTDPDNQN
-341 EATTYLLHSIYKREL
+341 EATTYLIHSIYKREL
-356 SPKTSIKNITY
+356 SANASLKNITY

-394 IELTHLWN
+394 TELTYSWN
-402 NDQQT
+402 DEQQT

-440 RRIPLTAEQ
+440 RRIPLTDAQ
-449 QVRLVELRPG
+449 KARLVELRPG
-459 VFVSPGGQYDIN
+459 VFVSPGAQYDID

-493 AMQHDSD
+493 AIQQDSD
-500 WTSDLHT
+500 WTDKLHT
-507 SIGYRIDFYDVEAHD
+507 SVGYRLDYYDVEARD
-522 PIAPQGQISASDSI
+522 PIAPQGQTAASDSI
-536 NETLHSGQIS
+536 NDTLQSGQVS
-546 FNYKLNNDVTTYGA
+546 FNYKLNADFTGYGA

-566 TSNSMAGGTTLGS
+566 TSNSMAGGNVLGGG
-579 DNTISAQNFATENT
+579 NVISAQNFATENT
-593 LVELG
+593 LVEFGL
-598 VKYAPNDSN
+598 KYAPIDSD
-607 WYADGAL
+607 WYADGAV

-670 QVADAFDDSR
+670 QVADAFDNSR
-680 PDIIAGTNVGAPSFT
+680 PDIIAGTGVGAPSFT
-695 AFAASNRQVQG
+695 PFAPSNSQVQG

-714 NGSYSISSKW
+714 NGNYSITSKW
-724 QAGFSGLYT
+724 QTGFSGLYT

-738 DFLATVNIRDQ
+738 DFLQTVKIRDQ
-749 YTLNINSSYAFTPA
+749 YTLNVNTSYAFTPS
-763 TKLRFDVNNIT
+763 TKLRLDVNNIT

-787 FGATLVFPELPINA
+787 FGATLAFPELPINA
-801 KLTLSHYF
+801 KLTLTHKF

>member
-1 MKVFLL
+1 MKHA
-7 PYGLYPHEKFNQS
+7 Y
-20 ESLLKQTV
+20 
-28 LALSIATLLS
+28 LALSLATILNTPLVAFAAEKT
-38 LSMQLY
+38 QVK
-44 ADEASSDLDQSS
+44 DS
-56 IERVEIIGQKINS
+56 IEHIEVAGQVIKS
-69 QGLSVKDALID
+69 QGLSVKNEPID

-191 LHSKSA
+191 LQSKVA
-197 STDESKGKVNLS
+197 STDESKGKASLS

-214 QYRALVDY
+214 QYSAQIDY
-222 TAPIVNDEIGFRV
+222 TAPIIKDKVGFRV
-235 SVEHIDNGSYY
+235 SYEHLDHGSYY
-246 DFSSTQSD
+246 DYSGTKSD

-266 KSSWDLNAELYHV
+266 KSTWDINFELYQV

-289 PTQALIDNGLYI
+289 PTQALIDDGLYI

-307 VNGSTVPAAG
+307 ANGSTVPAAG
-317 SIVSPTGLVEIDRST
+317 SIVSPTGQVNIDRST
-332 VLTDPDNLN
+332 VLTDPDNQN
-341 EATTYLLHSIYKREL
+341 EATTYLIHSIYKREL
-356 SPKTSIKNITY
+356 SANASLKNITY

-394 IELTHLWN
+394 TELTYSWN
-402 NDQQT
+402 DEQQT

-440 RRIPLTAEQ
+440 RRIPLTDAQ
-449 QVRLVELRPG
+449 KARLVELRPG
-459 VFVSPGGQYDIN
+459 VFVSPGAQYDID

-493 AMQHDSD
+493 AIQQDSD
-500 WTSDLHT
+500 WTDKLHT
-507 SIGYRIDFYDVEAHD
+507 SVGYRVDYYDVEARD
-522 PIAPQGQISASDSI
+522 PIAPQGQTAASDSI
-536 NETLHSGQIS
+536 NDTLQSGQVS
-546 FNYKLNNDVTTYGA
+546 FNYKLNADFTGYGA

-566 TSNSMAGGTTLGS
+566 TSNSMAGGNVLGGG
-579 DNTISAQNFATENT
+579 NVISAQNFATENT
-593 LVELG
+593 LVEFGL
-598 VKYAPNDSN
+598 KYAPTNSD
-607 WYADGAL
+607 WYADGAV

-670 QVADAFDDSR
+670 QVADAFDNSR
-680 PDIIAGTNVGAPSFT
+680 PDIIAGTGVGAPSFT
-695 AFAASNRQVQG
+695 PFAPSNSQVQG

-714 NGSYSISSKW
+714 NGNYSITSKW
-724 QAGFSGLYT
+724 QTGFSGLYT

-738 DFLATVNIRDQ
+738 DFLATVKIRDQ
-749 YTLNINSSYAFTPA
+749 YTLNVNTSYAFTPR
-763 TKLRFDVNNIT
+763 TKLRLDVNNVT

-787 FGATLVFPELPINA
+787 FGATLAFPELPINA
-801 KLTLSHYF
+801 KLTLTHNF

>member
-1 MKVFLL
+1 MKHA
-7 PYGLYPHEKFNQS
+7 Y
-20 ESLLKQTV
+20 
-28 LALSIATLLS
+28 LALSLATILNTPLVAFAAEKT
-38 LSMQLY
+38 Q
-44 ADEASSDLDQSS
+44 AKDS
-56 IERVEIIGQKINS
+56 IEHIEVAGQVIKS
-69 QGLSVKDALID
+69 QGLSVKNETID

-191 LHSKSA
+191 LQSKVA
-197 STDESKGKVNLS
+197 STEESKGKASLS

-214 QYRALVDY
+214 QYSAQIDY
-222 TAPIVNDEIGFRV
+222 TAPIIKDKVGFRV
-235 SVEHIDNGSYY
+235 SYEHLDHGSYY
-246 DFSSTQSD
+246 DYSGTKSD

-266 KSSWDLNAELYHV
+266 KSTWDINFELYQV

-289 PTQALIDNGLYI
+289 PTQALIDDGLYI

-307 VNGSTVPAAG
+307 ANGSTVPAAG
-317 SIVSPTGLVEIDRST
+317 SIVSPTGQVNIDRST
-332 VLTDPDNLN
+332 VLTDPDNQN
-341 EATTYLLHSIYKREL
+341 EATTYLIHSIYKREL
-356 SPKTSIKNITY
+356 SANASLKNITY

-394 IELTHLWN
+394 TELTYSWN
-402 NDQQT
+402 DEQQT

-427 ADLPID
+427 ADSPID

-440 RRIPLTAEQ
+440 RRIPLTDAQ
-449 QVRLVELRPG
+449 KARLVELRPG
-459 VFVSPGGQYDIN
+459 VFVSPGAQYDID

-493 AMQHDSD
+493 AIQQDSD
-500 WTSDLHT
+500 WTDKLHT
-507 SIGYRIDFYDVEAHD
+507 SVGYRVDYYDVEARD
-522 PIAPQGQISASDSI
+522 PIAPQGQTAASDSI
-536 NETLHSGQIS
+536 NDTLQSGQVS
-546 FNYKLNNDVTTYGA
+546 FNYKLNADFTGYGA

-566 TSNSMAGGTTLGS
+566 TSNSMAGGNVLGGG
-579 DNTISAQNFATENT
+579 NVISAQNFATENT
-593 LVELG
+593 LVEFGL
-598 VKYAPNDSN
+598 KYAPIDSD
-607 WYADGAL
+607 WYADGAV

-670 QVADAFDDSR
+670 QVADAFDNSR
-680 PDIIAGTNVGAPSFT
+680 PDIIAGTGVGAPSFT
-695 AFAASNRQVQG
+695 PFAPSNSQVQG

-714 NGSYSISSKW
+714 NGNYSITSKW
-724 QAGFSGLYT
+724 QTGFSGLYT

-738 DFLATVNIRDQ
+738 DFLQTVKIRDQ
-749 YTLNINSSYAFTPA
+749 YTLNVNTSYAFTPS
-763 TKLRFDVNNIT
+763 TKLRLDVNNIT

-787 FGATLVFPELPINA
+787 FGATLAFPELPINA
-801 KLTLSHYF
+801 KLTLTYKF

>member
-1 MKVFLL
+1 MKHA
-7 PYGLYPHEKFNQS
+7 Y
-20 ESLLKQTV
+20 
-28 LALSIATLLS
+28 LALSLATILNTPLVAFAAEKT
-38 LSMQLY
+38 QVK
-44 ADEASSDLDQSS
+44 DS
-56 IERVEIIGQKINS
+56 IEHIEVAGQVIKS
-69 QGLSVKDALID
+69 QGLSVKNETID

-191 LHSKSA
+191 LQSKVA
-197 STDESKGKVNLS
+197 STDESKGKASLS

-214 QYRALVDY
+214 QYSAQIDY
-222 TAPIVNDEIGFRV
+222 TAPIIKDKVGFRV
-235 SVEHIDNGSYY
+235 SYEHLDHGSYY
-246 DFSSTQSD
+246 DYSGTKSD

-266 KSSWDLNAELYHV
+266 KSTWDINFELYQV

-289 PTQALIDNGLYI
+289 PTQALIDDGLYI

-307 VNGSTVPAAG
+307 ANGSTVPAAG
-317 SIVSPTGLVEIDRST
+317 SIVSPTGQVNIDRST
-332 VLTDPDNLN
+332 VLTDPDNQN
-341 EATTYLLHSIYKREL
+341 EATTYLIHSIYKREL
-356 SPKTSIKNITY
+356 SANASLKNITY

-394 IELTHLWN
+394 TELTYSWN
-402 NDQQT
+402 DKQQT

-427 ADLPID
+427 ADSPID

-440 RRIPLTAEQ
+440 RRIPLTDAQ
-449 QVRLVELRPG
+449 KARLVELRPG
-459 VFVSPGGQYDIN
+459 VFVSPGAQYDID

-493 AMQHDSD
+493 AIQQDSD
-500 WTSDLHT
+500 WTDKLHT
-507 SIGYRIDFYDVEAHD
+507 SLGYRVDYYDVEARD
-522 PIAPQGQISASDSI
+522 PIAPQGQTAASDSI
-536 NETLHSGQIS
+536 NDTLQSGQVS
-546 FNYKLNNDVTTYGA
+546 FNYKLNADFTGYGA

-566 TSNSMAGGTTLGS
+566 TSNSMAGGNVLGGG
-579 DNTISAQNFATENT
+579 NVISAQNFATENT
-593 LVELG
+593 LVEFGL
-598 VKYAPNDSN
+598 KYAPIDSD
-607 WYADGAL
+607 WYADGAV

-670 QVADAFDDSR
+670 QVADAFDNSR
-680 PDIIAGTNVGAPSFT
+680 PDIIAGTGVGAPSFT
-695 AFAASNRQVQG
+695 PFAPSNSQVQG

-714 NGSYSISSKW
+714 NGNYSITSKW
-724 QAGFSGLYT
+724 QTGFSGLYT

-738 DFLATVNIRDQ
+738 DFLQTVKIRDQ
-749 YTLNINSSYAFTPA
+749 YTLNVNTSYAFTPS
-763 TKLRFDVNNIT
+763 TKLRLDVNNIT

-787 FGATLVFPELPINA
+787 FGATLAFPELPINA
-801 KLTLSHYF
+801 KLTLTHKF

>member
-1 MKVFLL
+1 MKHA
-7 PYGLYPHEKFNQS
+7 Y
-20 ESLLKQTV
+20 
-28 LALSIATLLS
+28 LALSLATILNTPLVAFAAEKT
-38 LSMQLY
+38 QVK
-44 ADEASSDLDQSS
+44 DS
-56 IERVEIIGQKINS
+56 IEHIEVAGQVIKS
-69 QGLSVKDALID
+69 QGLSVKNETID

-191 LHSKSA
+191 LQSKVA
-197 STDESKGKVNLS
+197 STDESKGKASLS

-214 QYRALVDY
+214 QYSAQIDY
-222 TAPIVNDEIGFRV
+222 TAPIIKDKVGFRV
-235 SVEHIDNGSYY
+235 SYEHLDHGSYY
-246 DFSSTQSD
+246 DYSGTKSD

-266 KSSWDLNAELYHV
+266 KSTWDINFELYQV

-289 PTQALIDNGLYI
+289 PTQALIDDGLYI

-307 VNGSTVPAAG
+307 ANGSTVPAAG
-317 SIVSPTGLVEIDRST
+317 SIVSPTGQVNIDRST
-332 VLTDPDNLN
+332 VLTDPDNQN
-341 EATTYLLHSIYKREL
+341 EATTYLIHSIYKREL
-356 SPKTSIKNITY
+356 SANASLKNITY

-394 IELTHLWN
+394 TELTYSWN
-402 NDQQT
+402 DEQQT

-440 RRIPLTAEQ
+440 RRIPLTDAQ
-449 QVRLVELRPG
+449 KARLVELRPG
-459 VFVSPGGQYDIN
+459 VFVSPGAQYDID

-493 AMQHDSD
+493 AIQQDSD
-500 WTSDLHT
+500 WTDKLHT
-507 SIGYRIDFYDVEAHD
+507 SVGYRVDYYDVEARD
-522 PIAPQGQISASDSI
+522 PIAPQGQTAASDSI
-536 NETLHSGQIS
+536 NDTLQSGQVS
-546 FNYKLNNDVTTYGA
+546 FNYKLNADFTGYGA

-566 TSNSMAGGTTLGS
+566 TSNSMAGGNVLGGG
-579 DNTISAQNFATENT
+579 NVISAQNFATENT
-593 LVELG
+593 LVEFGL
-598 VKYAPNDSN
+598 KYAPTNSD
-607 WYADGAL
+607 WYADGAV

-670 QVADAFDDSR
+670 QVADAFDNSR
-680 PDIIAGTNVGAPSFT
+680 PDIIAGTGVGAPSFT
-695 AFAASNRQVQG
+695 PFAPSNSQVQG

-714 NGSYSISSKW
+714 NGNYSITSKW
-724 QAGFSGLYT
+724 QTGFSGLYT

-738 DFLATVNIRDQ
+738 DFLQTVKIRDQ
-749 YTLNINSSYAFTPA
+749 YTLNVNISYAFTPS
-763 TKLRFDVNNIT
+763 TKLRLDVNNIT

-787 FGATLVFPELPINA
+787 FGATLAFPELPINA
-801 KLTLSHYF
+801 KLTLTHKF

>member
-1 MKVFLL
+1 MKHA
-7 PYGLYPHEKFNQS
+7 Y
-20 ESLLKQTV
+20 
-28 LALSIATLLS
+28 LALSLATILNTPLVAFAAEKT
-38 LSMQLY
+38 QVK
-44 ADEASSDLDQSS
+44 DS
-56 IERVEIIGQKINS
+56 IEHIEVAGQVIKS
-69 QGLSVKDALID
+69 QGLSVKNETID

-191 LHSKSA
+191 LQSKVA
-197 STDESKGKVNLS
+197 STDESKGKASLS

-214 QYRALVDY
+214 QYSAQIDY
-222 TAPIVNDEIGFRV
+222 TAPIIKDKVGFRV
-235 SVEHIDNGSYY
+235 SYEHLDHGSYY
-246 DFSSTQSD
+246 DYSGTKSD

-266 KSSWDLNAELYHV
+266 KSTWDINFELYQV

-289 PTQALIDNGLYI
+289 PTQALIDDGLYI

-307 VNGSTVPAAG
+307 ANGSTVPAAG
-317 SIVSPTGLVEIDRST
+317 SIVSPTGQVNIDRST
-332 VLTDPDNLN
+332 VLTDPDNQN
-341 EATTYLLHSIYKREL
+341 EATTYLIHSIYKREL
-356 SPKTSIKNITY
+356 SANASLKNITY

-394 IELTHLWN
+394 TELTYNWN
-402 NDQQT
+402 DEQQT

-440 RRIPLTAEQ
+440 RRIPLTDAQ
-449 QVRLVELRPG
+449 KARLVELRPG
-459 VFVSPGGQYDIN
+459 VFVSPGAQYDID

-493 AMQHDSD
+493 AIQQDSD
-500 WTSDLHT
+500 WTDKLHT
-507 SIGYRIDFYDVEAHD
+507 SVGYRVDYYDVEARD
-522 PIAPQGQISASDSI
+522 PIAPQGQTAASDSI
-536 NETLHSGQIS
+536 NDTLQSGQVS
-546 FNYKLNNDVTTYGA
+546 FNYKLNADFTGYGA

-566 TSNSMAGGTTLGS
+566 TSNSMAGGNVLGGG
-579 DNTISAQNFATENT
+579 NVISAQNFATENT
-593 LVELG
+593 LVEFGL
-598 VKYAPNDSN
+598 KYAPIDSD
-607 WYADGAL
+607 WYADGAV

-670 QVADAFDDSR
+670 QVADAFDNSR
-680 PDIIAGTNVGAPSFT
+680 PDIIAGTGVGAPSFT
-695 AFAASNRQVQG
+695 PFAPSNSQVQG

-714 NGSYSISSKW
+714 NGNYSITSKW
-724 QAGFSGLYT
+724 QTGFSGLYT

-738 DFLATVNIRDQ
+738 DFLQTVKIRDQ
-749 YTLNINSSYAFTPA
+749 YTLNVNTSYAFTPS
-763 TKLRFDVNNIT
+763 TKLRLDVNNIT

-787 FGATLVFPELPINA
+787 FGATLAFPELPINA
-801 KLTLSHYF
+801 KLTLTHKF